1 MCHRRAGCALSFL
14 PSLSVALLALV
25 LGGWL
30 ATPAQAQ
37 LQISFDNNTSIV
49 DGGAGDLDS
58 VANGKIDFSGVY
70 GIAGYQVQG
79 TLRESPPWAVGPS
92 ISQQLSAPVYSLT
105 LTNFMAEA
113 VSTSTLST
121 TLSIRF
127 NSAQFIGAYLAGTA
141 VDSLVAEVGSSTT
154 SVVLPSTDMIT
165 AFQSIIAD
173 TSTSTLILPP
183 TGGILPLGNPLHP
196 GPGTTPYLV
205 TGHGPIGTPAMVNP
219 VIYGYMELQLGQL
232 GDQLIMP
239 SSLEIGFTAVPEPS
253 TVSLL
258 GAGVACLGGAA
269 FRRRRATRRS

>member
-1 MCHRRAGCALSFL
+1 MCHRRAGCAFAFL
-14 PSLSVALLALV
+14 PLLRAALMALV
-25 LGGWL
+25 LAGWL
-30 ATPAQAQ
+30 AAPAQAQ
-37 LQISFDNNTSIV
+37 LQISFDNNTSII

-58 VANGKIDFSGVY
+58 VANGKIDFSGIY
-70 GIAGYQVQG
+70 GFAGYQVQG

-105 LTNFMAEA
+105 LTNFVAEA

-121 TLSIRF
+121 TLAMRF
-127 NSAQFIGAYLAGTA
+127 NSAPFIGTYLAGTA

-154 SVVLPSTDMIT
+154 SVVLPNTDLIT
-165 AFQSIIAD
+165 TFQSIIAD
-173 TSTSTLILPP
+173 NSTSTLILPS

-205 TGHGPIGTPAMVNP
+205 TGHGPIGTPAFVNP
-219 VIYGYMELQLGQL
+219 VIYGYMEFQLGQL

-253 TVSLL
+253 SIALAATGLACLV
-258 GAGVACLGGAA
+258 GVAV
-269 FRRRRATRRS
+269 RRGKSRRA